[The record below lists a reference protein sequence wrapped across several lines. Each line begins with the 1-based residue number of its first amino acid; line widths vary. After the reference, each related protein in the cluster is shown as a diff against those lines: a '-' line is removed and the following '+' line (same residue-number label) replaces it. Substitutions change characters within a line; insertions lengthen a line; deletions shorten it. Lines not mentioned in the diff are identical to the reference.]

1 MSNEK
6 QNFRN
11 KSISPFNSSGI
22 KNSPDNS
29 YSEELKKM
37 KIKLVQLEKINN
49 HLVAENLTKQKKLN
63 ELEISYYTVV
73 KDRDLTKMQSEKFIK
88 LLQSNNLLEKDAG
101 LTENNISVL
110 EDYQKM
116 NAKFQQELMKKE
128 EFIKELQIEFE
139 HLLVSS
145 KKDHELLLEKTKNL
159 LIILKTFQLEF
170 KMFTYRLPSLM

>member
-1 MSNEK
+1 
-6 QNFRN
+6 
-11 KSISPFNSSGI
+11 
-22 KNSPDNS
+22 
-29 YSEELKKM
+29 M

-73 KDRDLTKMQSEKFIK
+73 KDRDLTKMQTEKYIK
-88 LLQSNNLLEKDAG
+88 LLQSNNLFEQDAG
-101 LTENNISVL
+101 VTENNISVL
-110 EDYQKM
+110 DDYQKM

-159 LIILKTFQLEF
+159 SILKRQLT
-170 KMFTYRLPSLM
+170 KMENTINTNNKNNMVEQF

>member
-1 MSNEK
+1 
-6 QNFRN
+6 
-11 KSISPFNSSGI
+11 
-22 KNSPDNS
+22 
-29 YSEELKKM
+29 M
-37 KIKLVQLEKINN
+37 KIKLVQLEKLNN

-73 KDRDLTKMQSEKFIK
+73 KDRDLTKIQSEKFLK
-88 LLQSNNLLEKDAG
+88 LLQSNNLLEKDVG
-101 LTENNISVL
+101 VTENNISVL

-159 LIILKTFQLEF
+159 SILKRQLT
-170 KMFTYRLPSLM
+170 KMENTLNMHNKNNMVKIF